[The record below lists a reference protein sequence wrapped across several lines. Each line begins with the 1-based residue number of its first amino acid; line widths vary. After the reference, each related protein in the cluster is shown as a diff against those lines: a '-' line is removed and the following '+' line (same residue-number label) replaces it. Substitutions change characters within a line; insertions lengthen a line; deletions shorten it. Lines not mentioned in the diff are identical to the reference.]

1 MDSPK
6 PGKIQRRD
14 SKGNPEVFKSEYG
27 GIESITGERKDNK
40 MQMRKDVHL
49 TGKDLTEMV
58 QLRPQDV
65 GKYAIV
71 PGPKDRLEVLIK
83 KLDSPVR
90 NFSFMEYTMYTGAY
104 QGIKITAINGGR
116 FSTDTSITTEVMC
129 NAGIANI
136 IRIGTC
142 GALDENIK
150 VGDLVVVDKV
160 IRGDGVTPYYV
171 DKSFQTAADKRI
183 ADTLYEVAKGMGV
196 NIHRGTVWTTD
207 ALLRETREIV
217 EAKRKDGAIAVDM
230 VSSTLLTICQLY
242 NVKAGS
248 ILSVSDNVITGE
260 MGFMNPLYYMAETNL
275 INIAL
280 EAVKRLEGK

>member
-1 MDSPK
+1 
-6 PGKIQRRD
+6 
-14 SKGNPEVFKSEYG
+14 
-27 GIESITGERKDNK
+27 
-40 MQMRKDVHL
+40 MQMRKDIHL
-49 TGKDLTEMV
+49 TGRDLAEMV

-83 KLDSPVR
+83 KLENPVR
-90 NFSFMEYTMYTGAY
+90 NFSFMEYTMYTGTY

-129 NAGIANI
+129 NANIGNI

-142 GALDENIK
+142 GALSENIK

-171 DKSFQTAADKRI
+171 DNNFETLPDEKIS
-183 ADTLYEVAKGMGV
+183 DTLYDVAKGMDI
-196 NIHRGTVWTTD
+196 NIHRGITWTTD
-207 ALLRETREIV
+207 ALLRETKEIV
-217 EAKRKDGAIAVDM
+217 EVKRKEGAIAVDM
-230 VSSTLLTICQLY
+230 VSSALLTIAQIY

-248 ILSVSDNVITGE
+248 ILAVSDNVITGE
-260 MGFMNPLYYMAETNL
+260 VGFMNPLYYMAETNL

-280 EAVKRLEGK
+280 ETVKRLENK

>member
-1 MDSPK
+1 
-6 PGKIQRRD
+6 
-14 SKGNPEVFKSEYG
+14 
-27 GIESITGERKDNK
+27 
-40 MQMRKDVHL
+40 MQMQKEIHL
-49 TGKDLTEMV
+49 TGRDLVGMV

-83 KLDSPVR
+83 KLENPVR
-90 NFSFMEYTMYTGAY
+90 NFSFMEYTMYTGTY

-116 FSTDTSITTEVMC
+116 FSTDTSITSEVMC
-129 NAGIANI
+129 NANIQNI

-142 GALDENIK
+142 GALSDDIK

-171 DKSFQTAADKRI
+171 DNNFETLPDKKI
-183 ADTLYEVAKGMGV
+183 SDTLYDVAKGMGV
-196 NIHRGTVWTTD
+196 NVHRGITWTTD

-230 VSSTLLTICQLY
+230 VSSALLTIAQVY
-242 NVKAGS
+242 NIKAGS
-248 ILSVSDNVITGE
+248 ILAVSDNVITGE
-260 MGFMNPLYYMAETNL
+260 MGFMNPLYYMAETRL
-275 INIAL
+275 IEIAL
-280 EAVKRLEGK
+280 ETVKKLEGK

>member
-1 MDSPK
+1 
-6 PGKIQRRD
+6 
-14 SKGNPEVFKSEYG
+14 
-27 GIESITGERKDNK
+27 
-40 MQMRKDVHL
+40 MQMQKDIHL

-58 QLRPQDV
+58 QLRPEDV

-83 KLDSPVR
+83 KLESPVK
-90 NFSFMEYTMYTGAY
+90 NFSFMEYSMYTGSY

-129 NAGIANI
+129 NAKIANI

-171 DKSFQTAADKRI
+171 DKNFQTVADKTI
-183 ADTLYEVAKGMGV
+183 TDTLYEVAKSMGA
-196 NIHRGTVWTTD
+196 NIHRGVTWTTD

-217 EAKRKDGAIAVDM
+217 EARRKEGAIAVDM
-230 VSSTLLTICQLY
+230 VSSALLTIAQVY

-248 ILSVSDNVITGE
+248 ILAVSDNCITGE
-260 MGFMNPLYYMAETNL
+260 MGFMNPLYYMAESRL
-275 INIAL
+275 IEISL
-280 EAVKRLEGK
+280 ETVKKLEGK